1 MAKLLRLI
9 YIAVV
14 VGHSNSNQA
23 LKLIIHKMSQN
34 VFLFWPWHGF
44 FQNTNSPRS
53 HLAKHLATGTE
64 GSGAESSTNSWH
76 WGAAVLPRN
85 CLRDPGTM
93 FTPGHPEEWHK
104 RLRKEPR
111 CPGIPR
117 VQRWVIPN
125 CSTTKINPDLW
136 VGRSIKILPP

>member
-1 MAKLLRLI
+1 
-9 YIAVV
+9 
-14 VGHSNSNQA
+14 
-23 LKLIIHKMSQN
+23 MSQN
-34 VFLFWPWHGF
+34 VCLFWPWHGF

-93 FTPGHPEEWHK
+93 FTPGHPQGHRMPPWLASEV
-104 RLRKEPR
+104 RRRRKPHHTAGVETSGR
-111 CPGIPR
+111 YHR
-117 VQRWVIPN
+117 E
-125 CSTTKINPDLW
+125 STTASK
-136 VGRSIKILPP
+136 RSTGSKPLVLYPSSPTSPVQTRALPGETRSRR